1 MMGFEEIQARD
12 QSYVAGTY
20 NRFPVALARGK
31 NATCWDEAGSEYIDF
46 TSGIGVNS
54 LGYADPCWLEAV
66 KAQLDRLQHTSNL
79 FYTGGCGRVAEALCT
94 RSGMK
99 KAFFANSGAEA
110 NECAI
115 KAARKYSFDKYGQGR
130 SNIVTLENS
139 FHGRTVTT
147 VSATGQ
153 DSFHRFFMPFTPGF
167 VRALPTLED
176 TLPKLDGTV
185 CAVMME
191 MVQGEGGIVPLDASY
206 VQAVAEYCR
215 ARDILVVVDE
225 VQTGIGRTGT
235 LFACQQYGIEP
246 DIITCAKGLGAGLP
260 IGAALL
266 GEKAQ
271 NVLGPGDHGST
282 FGANPVACAGAMEV
296 LNRLDEAMLE
306 GVREKGAYIQEK
318 LKRLRGVKAVTGL
331 GLMLGVEL
339 EGFTAQQLVAE
350 GIKKGVLT
358 LTAKKKLRL
367 LPPLTITYAEIDRG
381 LAALTAAIGSLEG
394 GN

>member
-1 MMGFEEIQARD
+1 MNFD
-12 QSYVAGTY
+12 QIRAKDQTYVAGTY

-31 NATCWDEAGSEYIDF
+31 NATCWDAAGNEYIDF

-54 LGYADPCWLEAV
+54 LGFADPCWLEAV
-66 KAQLDRLQHTSNL
+66 KAQLDTLQHACNL
-79 FYTGGCGRVAEALCT
+79 FYTQPCADAAEALYT
-94 RSGMK
+94 KSGMQK
-99 KAFFANSGAEA
+99 VFFANSGAEA

-115 KAARKYSFDKYGQGR
+115 KVARKYSFDKYGEGR

-167 VRALPTLED
+167 VRALPNLED
-176 TLPKLDGTV
+176 TLPKLDESV

-191 MVQGEGGIVPLDASY
+191 MVQGEGGIVPLEVDY
-206 VQAVAEYCR
+206 VQAVAEYCQ
-215 ARDILVVVDE
+215 ARDILVIVDE
-225 VQTGIGRTGT
+225 VQTGVGRTGSF
-235 LFACQQYGIEP
+235 FACKQYGISP
-246 DIITCAKGLGAGLP
+246 DIITCAKGLGGGLP

-266 GEKAQ
+266 NEKTQ
-271 NVLGPGDHGST
+271 NVLGHGDHGST
-282 FGANPVACAGAMEV
+282 FGANPVACAGAVEV
-296 LNRLDEAMLE
+296 LGRMDEAFLE
-306 GVREKGAYIQEK
+306 SVREKGAYIREK
-318 LKRLRGVKAVTGL
+318 LCRLRGVQSVTGL

-339 EGFTAQQLVAE
+339 EGFTAQQLVAA
-350 GIKKGVLT
+350 GIKNGVLT

-367 LPPLTITYAEIDRG
+367 LPPLTITYPEIDRG